1 MPFGLCISPAYF
13 QKFINIVFKEL
24 IASGTVVLYMDDLI
38 VPSKDEKNGVERLE
52 EVFKVASEYNL
63 TLNWKKC

>member
-1 MPFGLCISPAYF
+1 M
-13 QKFINIVFKEL
+13 FKEL